1 MPAKGENECADGTPG
16 IPPVN
21 NTRRAKPVK
30 ADKRVEKARQLK

>member
-1 MPAKGENECADGTPG
+1 MAASDAQQKLAT
-16 IPPVN
+16 PPVN